1 MEKAL
6 MARHILVVDD
16 ARVSRF
22 LTQSVLERLGFEV
35 VVVDDGREA
44 VEADAA
50 GDFDAIIMDCQ
61 MPHMDGFQATA
72 AIRRREADSQS
83 AITPIIGL
91 SARDME
97 GDREVAIAK
106 GMDAYITKPV
116 NVHKLKDALEKL
128 GLDADDNGRP
138 ATEVG

>member
-1 MEKAL
+1 

-16 ARVSRF
+16 ARVSRL
-22 LTQSVLERLGFEV
+22 LTQRVLERLGFEV

-44 VEADAA
+44 VEAHAA
-50 GDFDAIIMDCQ
+50 GHFDAIVMDCQ

-72 AIRRREADSQS
+72 AIRRQEAGSDS
-83 AITPIIGL
+83 AVTPIVGL
-91 SARDME
+91 SARDMD

-116 NVHKLKDALEKL
+116 SAKKMRVALEKL
-128 GLDADDNGRP
+128 GLDIDDDGRP
-138 ATEVG
+138 PAELG